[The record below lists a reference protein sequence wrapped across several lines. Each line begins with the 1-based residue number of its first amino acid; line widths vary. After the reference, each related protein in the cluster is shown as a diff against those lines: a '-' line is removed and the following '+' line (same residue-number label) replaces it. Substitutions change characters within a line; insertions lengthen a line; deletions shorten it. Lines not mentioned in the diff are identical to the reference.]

1 MGFKLLKIALLL
13 LFFVSFHTVQAAID
27 YDLHVAK
34 DGTAEYTSIQSAINA
49 TKSFPDKRITIH
61 IKNGVYNEKVCIYS
75 WNNKLTLKGESAENT
90 IVTFNDH
97 FDKINRGR
105 NSTFHTYTLKVE
117 SNDVIIQNLTVEN
130 TAGKVGQAVALHVE
144 GDRCQIV
151 NCHIKGN
158 QDTAYLAGEG
168 SRQYF
173 MNCFI
178 EGTTDFIFG
187 EATVIFEACEI
198 HSKSNSYITAA
209 STPEHIKYG
218 FIFMKCRLTASQ
230 NVEDVLLG
238 RPWRDFARVVFLNC
252 EMSSHIAPQGWSNWS
267 NTNRDQTAF
276 YAEYGNTGKGSDNSE
291 RLPWTHTL
299 SKGQA
304 ENYTID
310 NIFTN
315 NRTKS
320 WMPSFR

>member
-1 MGFKLLKIALLL
+1 MGFKLLKAVFIL
-13 LFFVSFHTVQAAID
+13 LFFGTLNNVHAAID
-27 YDLHVAK
+27 YDLYVAD
-34 DGTAEYTSIQSAINA
+34 DGSAEFTTIQGAINA

-61 IKNGVYNEKVCIYS
+61 IKSGVYNEKVRIYS

-90 IVTFNDH
+90 IITYDDYFEKVDL
-97 FDKINRGR
+97 GR

-130 TAGKVGQAVALHVE
+130 TAGPVGQAVALHIE
-144 GDRCQIV
+144 GDRCQV
-151 NCHIKGN
+151 LNCRIKGN

-173 MNCFI
+173 KNCLI

-218 FIFMKCRLTASQ
+218 FVFMNCRLTAPK
-230 NVEDVLLG
+230 NVDGVLLG
-238 RPWRDFARVVFLNC
+238 RPWRDYAKVVFLNC
-252 EMSSHIAPQGWSNWS
+252 EMGCHIAPEGWSNWS

-276 YAEYGNTGKGSDNSE
+276 YAEYGNTGNGADTSE
-291 RLPWTHTL
+291 RVPWSNLL

-304 ENYTID
+304 KKYTID
-310 NIFTN
+310 HIYTN
-315 NRTKS
+315 NNLKS
-320 WMPSFR
+320 WVPSLR